1 MKSQLLTA
9 TFALALALN
18 GAKALAS
25 TNDRTEFDQALKLA
39 ASNKTKPA
47 NAIIDQLLKKKTAGV
62 PQDRLL
68 MTKARLVYQDGDMK
82 KAIELYQ
89 QIPSASDY
97 WLESL
102 EEKAWAYLRIGEHG
116 NALASLNTL
125 KAPLFEPLVGPEP
138 YFLAGLIHLRVCDY
152 PKIFDSIKEF
162 KEKFRPRL
170 IAIQELSNKGTS
182 KAAREVMQKLSSEP
196 LVWKTIAA
204 EAKELPR
211 LFHRDKI
218 LAARVKAMQK
228 GQATSAYVMAR
239 LQQLA
244 KQDMQEISDIL
255 QKVQLLEAEVIQ
267 RIHMAEKP
275 NTRANRSSTIARNAD
290 TLVFPDTNEYWMDE
304 LDKYHVNVKG
314 CPDEGKKL

>member
-1 MKSQLLTA
+1 MKSQLLNA

-18 GAKALAS
+18 GATAFAKSNDRAEFEKAL
-25 TNDRTEFDQALKLA
+25 TLA
-39 ASNKTKPA
+39 TSNKTKPA

-82 KAIELYQ
+82 KAIEFYQ

-170 IAIQELSNKGTS
+170 IAIQELSNTGTS
-182 KAAREVMQKLSSEP
+182 KAAREVVQKLSSEP

-211 LFHRDKI
+211 LFHRDAI
-218 LAARVKAMQK
+218 LAARVRAMKK
-228 GQATSAYVMAR
+228 GQATSQDVMAR

-244 KQDMQEISDIL
+244 KNDMQEISDIL

-275 NTRANRSSTIARNAD
+275 NTRANRSSDIARNSD